1 MAFQGEREHR
11 RARLLP
17 AFLLL
22 LLAEGDRY
30 GAELVAQLE
39 EVVHPWPIDRG
50 AVYRVLRDLEESG
63 QVVSR
68 WEPGEGGPPRRF
80 YQIEPEGL
88 TALARWDEDIAARR
102 RNLAIFARRYRRLP
116 ESAGVRKHSR
126 SGAAP
131 GRARK
136 GEGT

>member
-1 MAFQGEREHR
+1 MAFQGEHR
-11 RARLLP
+11 QSRLLP

-30 GAELVAQLE
+30 GAELVTQLE
-39 EVVHPWPIDRG
+39 EAVQPWPIDRG
-50 AVYRVLRDLEESG
+50 AVYRVLRDLEKSG
-63 QVVSR
+63 QVSSR

-80 YQIEPEGL
+80 YQIEPEGR

-102 RNLAIFARRYRRLP
+102 RNLAVFARRYRRLR
-116 ESAGVRKHSR
+116 EGAGIRKHSQ

-136 GEGT
+136 GERT